1 MRPFLQPGRNA
12 GFTLIELIVVMGLMA
27 MLFGIGV
34 GMLTALNPGK
44 RAALGLVQNMLRS
57 ARNNA
62 VARSA
67 PARVRIDPS
76 SGEIVAA
83 GMDVLGT
90 WQFETLGLEGS
101 SGDDGVCMGGV
112 LIDDGFL
119 GKALSFQGAPAG
131 AHGEVALQ
139 ENPTFDLREGFML
152 ECALK
157 LENSDGGRALDIG
170 LVAGL
175 ECRANGSLRAWFR
188 PAVTSAS
195 GVVSGGGIVAVD
207 SAPGVWRTGSW
218 MRVEVTYDRR
228 LLRLSLDGVEIARA
242 QADDPVW
249 KLQAPLVIGD
259 PRMAFPGAIDALSIY
274 AVVDSAKAV
283 LPRTVSFAP
292 DVPREIVFS
301 ADGALD
307 RELFSAPL
315 SIGLEYEDGAK
326 ARVVV
331 NVYGTVE

>member
-1 MRPFLQPGRNA
+1 MRPLLQSGRRA

-67 PARVRIDPS
+67 PARVRLDPA
-76 SGEIVAA
+76 SGEIVAM

-90 WQFETLGLEGS
+90 WQFETLGLDGS
-101 SGDDGVCMGGV
+101 SGDDGVCTGGV
-112 LIDDGFL
+112 LLDDGFL
-119 GKALSFQGAPAG
+119 GKALSFEGAPAG
-131 AHGEVALQ
+131 SHAEVALQ
-139 ENPTFDLREGFML
+139 ENPSFDLREGFML
-152 ECALK
+152 QCALK
-157 LENSDGGRALDIG
+157 LESPDGGRALDVG
-170 LVAGL
+170 RAAGI
-175 ECRANGSLRAWFR
+175 ECRSNGSLRAWFR
-188 PAVTSAS
+188 PQVTSAS
-195 GVVSGGGIVAVD
+195 GVASSGGIVAVD
-207 SAPGVWRTGSW
+207 SEPGVWRAGYW

-228 LLRLSLDGVEIARA
+228 ILRLALDGVEVARA
-242 QADDPVW
+242 ASAEPVW
-249 KLQAPLVIGD
+249 KIEAPLMIGD
-259 PRMAFPGAIDALSIY
+259 ARAPFPGAIDALSIY
-274 AVVDSAKAV
+274 AVVDSGKAV
-283 LPRTVSFAP
+283 LPRAVSFAP

-301 ADGALD
+301 ADGSLD

-326 ARVVV
+326 ARVIV